1 MALAAVPT
9 EAPREAAE
17 AVETGGSASEAAT
30 GHTDER
36 LQTRHN

>member
-17 AVETGGSASEAAT
+17 AVGTGGSASEAAT

-36 LQTRHN
+36 LQARHN